1 MHANVYSFWGQV
13 EPRTEPS
20 RQQRGRKSRE
30 RERGGESKREQ
41 ITARVSSY
49 SFCCGPTQLKHER
62 ILNQH
67 DSGGKVKKKKKR
79 EIMQAMLKLAE
90 ARTLLCFKGLP

>member
-20 RQQRGRKSRE
+20 QQQRGRKSTERERDRE
-30 RERGGESKREQ
+30 REH

-49 SFCCGPTQLKHER
+49 SCCCSPTQLKHECV
-62 ILNQH
+62 LNQH
-67 DSGGKVKKKKKR
+67 DSGGKVKQKKNHAGNAK
-79 EIMQAMLKLAE
+79 AS
-90 ARTLLCFKGLP
+90 KGKSRIG

>member
-20 RQQRGRKSRE
+20 QQQRERKSRE
-30 RERGGESKREQ
+30 GEGERTEREGERESKREQ
-41 ITARVSSY
+41 ITARLSSY
-49 SFCCGPTQLKHER
+49 SFCCSPTQLKHER

-67 DSGGKVKKKKKR
+67 DSGGKVKKKNHAVNAKASRGKDSS
-79 EIMQAMLKLAE
+79 
-90 ARTLLCFKGLP
+90 LL